1 MVNIG
6 KNIRALRIRKKMTQ
20 DELAEKLYVS
30 HQTVS
35 NYETGKTRPDIDT
48 LIKIAEIMDVDVNV
62 LIYGIPSQKD
72 ASDGR
77 IQNLILLAATAG
89 LGIMLDFISDYLR
102 FQIQRTMQP
111 APYYLTLTLVFPGYY
126 LLAGWI
132 TMHAASTFLYT
143 RSFQGKF
150 TSKIHLLLIVLACS
164 WYVFLLPECTMLLAD
179 HLGLIHRTRFF
190 EVVSAWDYIAN
201 RLFSLVLQ
209 QKTAFLFLPLGIG
222 LRITNPRRTAS
233 QDWTSNIS

>member
-6 KNIRALRIRKKMTQ
+6 KNIRALRTRRKMTQ

-30 HQTVS
+30 RQTVS

-89 LGIMLDFISDYLR
+89 LGIMLDFIFKSS
-102 FQIQRTMQP
+102 
-111 APYYLTLTLVFPGYY
+111 
-126 LLAGWI
+126 
-132 TMHAASTFLYT
+132 ASFI
-143 RSFQGKF
+143 F
-150 TSKIHLLLIVLACS
+150 
-164 WYVFLLPECTMLLAD
+164 
-179 HLGLIHRTRFF
+179 
-190 EVVSAWDYIAN
+190 IAN
-201 RLFSLVLQ
+201 SAD
-209 QKTAFLFLPLGIG
+209 KK
-222 LRITNPRRTAS
+222 
-233 QDWTSNIS
+233 